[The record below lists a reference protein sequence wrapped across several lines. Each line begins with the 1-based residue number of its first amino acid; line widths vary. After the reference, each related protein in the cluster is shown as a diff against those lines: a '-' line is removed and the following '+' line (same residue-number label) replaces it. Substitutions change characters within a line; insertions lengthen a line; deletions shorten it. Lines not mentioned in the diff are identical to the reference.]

1 MRHERKGMTVIN
13 CELFVN
19 GLNTEDALLTESS
32 VESDVSRSDEMATS
46 GKSTLIDVPSIVG
59 NE

>member
-1 MRHERKGMTVIN
+1 MIN

>member
-1 MRHERKGMTVIN
+1 MIN

-32 VESDVSRSDEMATS
+32 VESDVSRSDEMATL